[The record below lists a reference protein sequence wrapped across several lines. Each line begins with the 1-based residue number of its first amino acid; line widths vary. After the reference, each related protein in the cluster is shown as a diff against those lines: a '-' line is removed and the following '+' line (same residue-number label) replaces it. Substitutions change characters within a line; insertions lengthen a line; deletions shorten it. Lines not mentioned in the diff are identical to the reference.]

1 MAKWWFEADY
11 IETCNCA
18 HGCPCNLTQIPT
30 YGGCNAIVGYHI
42 TAGECDGVSLRG
54 LTLGYVASWPGAIH
68 RGNGHSVVFVDETAN
83 AAQRAAL
90 AEIGCGRAGPGGP
103 FEVFASTM
111 REPPAVMYGPV
122 EFERRGKRGR
132 LKLGSTA
139 HATVG
144 PIRGD
149 MAGDEANVRM
159 LLPDG
164 FIWRDALIVNTDDGR
179 ASAPKFSFTLSN
191 TNAFF
196 SQVAYNT

>member
-42 TAGECDGVSLRG
+42 TAGDYDGVSLSG
-54 LTLGYVASWPGAIH
+54 LSLGYVASWPGAIH
-68 RGNGHSVVFVDETAN
+68 KGNGQALVFVDEKAN

-90 AEIGCGRAGPGGP
+90 VEIGSGKAGAGGP
-103 FEVFASTM
+103 FEIFASTM
-111 REPPAVMYGPV
+111 KEPPAVMYGPI
-122 EFERRGKRGR
+122 EFALQGKQGK
-132 LKLGSTA
+132 LKFGNAA
-139 HATVG
+139 HANVG

-149 MAGDEANVRM
+149 MAGEEANAHI

-179 ASAPKFSFTLSN
+179 ASTPKISFSLSN
-191 TNAFF
+191 SNAFF